1 VIVYQATKG
10 EFLDDSFKRDIEV
23 VITES
28 FARRTGGTVSRNEV
42 RAWKESLLQMAKV
55 LNDEDIPHDSGVA
68 IEYKIPQTSKRVDFI
83 LTGMGAD
90 QNPNV
95 IIVELKQWS
104 EAQRTDKDGIILARR
119 GGRACHPE
127 RSEGSPGPHRSYQA
141 WSYAL
146 LQGFNEAVYDGGL
159 ALKPCAYLHNY
170 ESDNVIDH
178 EWYAPYIE
186 KAPLFLKG
194 EPERARLRN
203 FIKQYVKHG
212 DKANLIYQI
221 ENGRIRPS
229 KMLVDSLGRM
239 LKGNQEFVLI
249 DDQKVVY
256 ESARAIAK
264 AASADKKQVVIVQGG
279 PGTGKSVLAINLLV
293 ELSRLGLVT
302 KYVSKNAAPKS
313 PTCSPVRAPSRSPTP
328 IASMRSSSTRP
339 IA

>member
-10 EFLDDSFKRDIEV
+10 EFLDDSFKRDIEA

-42 RAWKESLLQMAKV
+42 RAWKESLQQMAKV
-55 LNDEDIPHDSGVA
+55 LNDEEIPHDSGVA

-119 GGRACHPE
+119 GGKAGDTE
-127 RSEGSPGPHRSYQA
+127 GPHPSYQA
-141 WSYAL
+141 WSYAAL

-194 EPERARLRN
+194 EPERA
-203 FIKQYVKHG
+203 
-212 DKANLIYQI
+212 
-221 ENGRIRPS
+221 
-229 KMLVDSLGRM
+229 
-239 LKGNQEFVLI
+239 
-249 DDQKVVY
+249 
-256 ESARAIAK
+256 
-264 AASADKKQVVIVQGG
+264 
-279 PGTGKSVLAINLLV
+279 
-293 ELSRLGLVT
+293 SRG
-302 KYVSKNAAPKS
+302 
-313 PTCSPVRAPSRSPTP
+313 
-328 IASMRSSSTRP
+328 
-339 IA
+339 